1 MSIKEIALACLNQER
16 DVAATELKAQDTKI
30 QKLQEI
36 NSLKASYYGNR
47 AVNIVEMIILRCGR
61 RACPPTALPSTFL
74 GTVPQFFLVLF
85 LRLCSNLI
93 LEVVFQHDQI
103 QSCQ

>member
-47 AVNIVEMIILRCGR
+47 AVNIVEMI
-61 RACPPTALPSTFL
+61 TEMWQESMPSH
-74 GTVPQFFLVLF
+74 
-85 LRLCSNLI
+85 CS
-93 LEVVFQHDQI
+93 
-103 QSCQ
+103 S